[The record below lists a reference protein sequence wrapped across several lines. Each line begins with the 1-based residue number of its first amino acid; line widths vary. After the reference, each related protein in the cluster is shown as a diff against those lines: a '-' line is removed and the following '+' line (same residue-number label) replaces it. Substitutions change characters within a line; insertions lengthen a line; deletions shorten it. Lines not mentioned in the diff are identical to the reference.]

1 MNEQTSAAPVNSQ
14 AYWEVYLSGL
24 WDQNNGRAQ
33 TTHFMRSLVENLPEP
48 EKRYL
53 ASREAAVLD
62 WGCAF
67 GDGVAVLAQTFPSC
81 RLAGLDFA
89 EAAIHEA
96 RRSFPAQEFIHA
108 DGGRLDREFDVI
120 VTSNCL
126 EHFEN
131 PLEVVESHLR
141 WCRDFYIA
149 MVPYREA
156 PLIDC
161 HHAQFREEC
170 FPESFCGFT
179 RVAALPVDVDQNY
192 WTGQQLLV
200 VYGSPAYCQLR
211 TQLTKELAD
220 SRLCV
225 GRATGLPTAQ
235 RETIIQALGVELAE
249 QLREAL
255 PASANILA
263 IGAQHEWSQL
273 AGPLAA
279 TYPATKVVETVA
291 GRDGSFPAVDASPLA
306 ATPAEAATSTQ
317 QAAYDLTLMTGLL
330 DDLAFD
336 DAVESLRA
344 LADRTHKYVL
354 VLTRN
359 AHCYWSNLERL
370 EALSHGRAESS
381 ATQPFDVEKAAS
393 AAGLIVAGRS
403 FVGAAWT
410 ESVIRKLLRGD
421 APLRD
426 QVLRLQQTPLVS
438 SSQKAHLV
446 AVLCCLPAAAPSDLP
461 WQGTEAS
468 AAGNGD
474 WRYAITDALGM
485 AIAGEQR
492 CRQLQSRLEQSD
504 SKLRTLLCG
513 PPPTPAWEIE
523 RMRQAEVEQRAALSA
538 EITRL
543 QEGLAAVENS
553 KSWRLTKPL
562 RMARGTL
569 APSGSERARLLR
581 AIRTEMA
588 RGPRRVMGRAVRL
601 VAKHTPPSVLA
612 QGKELART
620 WLPDRIRLQL
630 KTLLATRWQMATEN
644 SDAQLVRQRV
654 DDFLARAAHSP
665 TNKLFLIVS
674 GTSFTTSEGQRP
686 TRLARELARRE
697 IPVLFAYWRWNTN
710 EPLPPEKSPHVL
722 EIPFDWLV
730 GARDYVFATP
740 GVAHL
745 QRSVLVE
752 FPHSNLVGLVN
763 EANVHGWRTIYDVID
778 DWEEFHHHGQA
789 VWYEQDAE
797 RYLAHNSDMVT
808 VTCPTL
814 QTKPILSGLRNVKLV
829 PNAFED
835 WSTATC
841 ESLPAVAPVTASPE
855 SLTVG
860 YFGHLTRAW
869 FNWELIAA
877 TAEAQPGWTFE
888 IIGYGF
894 EGDIKLP
901 ENVKLLGKREHA
913 ELPGHAARWNVAM
926 IPFRASRLTAAVDP
940 IKIYEYIALGL
951 PTVVTGMPHLEGYPG
966 VRCAEGTQAFE
977 QAIVAA
983 ASGRLDATTIATF
996 LADNRWVNRV
1006 DTLLELVESDEHVS
1020 AVSLAIAE
1028 PADRQER
1035 AA

>member
-14 AYWEVYLSGL
+14 AYWEVYFSGL

-53 ASREAAVLD
+53 ASREATVLD

-81 RLAGLDFA
+81 RLTGLDFA

-96 RRSFPAQEFIHA
+96 RRSFPGQEFVQA

-141 WCRDFYIA
+141 WCRAFYIA

-170 FPESFCGFT
+170 FPEQFRGFT
-179 RVAALPVDVDQNY
+179 RVAALPIEVDQNY

-211 TQLTKELAD
+211 AQLNQELAD

-225 GRATGLPTAQ
+225 GRETGLPTAE
-235 RETIIQALGVELAE
+235 RESILQSLGAELAE
-249 QLREAL
+249 LLREAL
-255 PASANILA
+255 PASASLLA
-263 IGAQHEWSQL
+263 VGAQHEWSQL
-273 AGPLAA
+273 AGSLVAA
-279 TYPATKVVETVA
+279 YPATKVIETIA
-291 GRDGSFPAVDASPLA
+291 GHEPSA
-306 ATPAEAATSTQ
+306 ATNNSLPSASSTEHDAPAAP
-317 QAAYDLTLMTGLL
+317 YDLTLMTGLL
-330 DDLAFD
+330 DDLSFD
-336 DAVESLRA
+336 EAVESLHA
-344 LADRTHKYVL
+344 LADRTRQYVL

-370 EALSHGRAESS
+370 EARSQGRAEN
-381 ATQPFDVEKAAS
+381 ATQPFDLEKAVS
-393 AAGLIVAGRS
+393 AAGLIVAGQS
-403 FVGAAWT
+403 FVGSAWT
-410 ESVIRKLLRGD
+410 ESVIRTLLRGD

-438 SSQKAHLV
+438 SSQKTHLV
-446 AVLCCLPAAAPSDLP
+446 AVLCCRREAAPSELP
-461 WQGTEAS
+461 WQGSAAS

-474 WRYAITDALGM
+474 WRYAITDALGL
-485 AIAGEQR
+485 AIAGERR

-513 PPPTPAWEIE
+513 PPPTPAWEVE
-523 RMRQAEVEQRAALSA
+523 NMRQAEAEQRAVLSA

-553 KSWRLTKPL
+553 TSWRLTKPL
-562 RMARGTL
+562 RVARGTL
-569 APSGSERARLLR
+569 VPSGSERARILRVLR
-581 AIRTEMA
+581 AEMKH
-588 RGPRRVMGRAVRL
+588 GPRHVLGRAVRF
-601 VAKHTPPSVLA
+601 AARRTPPSVVA
-612 QGKELART
+612 RGKELART
-620 WLPDRIRLQL
+620 WLPDRVRLQL
-630 KTLLATRWQMATEN
+630 KTLLASRWQAATEN

-654 DDFLARAAHSP
+654 DEFLGKAAHS
-665 TNKLFLIVS
+665 TAGKLFLIVS

-745 QRSVLVE
+745 QRSLLVE
-752 FPHSNLVGLVN
+752 FPHSSLVGLVN
-763 EANVHGWRTIYDVID
+763 EANVHGWRTVYDVID
-778 DWEEFHHHGQA
+778 DWEEFHQHGQA

-835 WSTATC
+835 WSTPSSA
-841 ESLPAVAPVTASPE
+841 APVVAAPKTASPD

-877 TAEAQPGWTFE
+877 TAEARPGWTFE
-888 IIGYGF
+888 IIGYGC
-894 EGDIKLP
+894 EGEMKLP
-901 ENVKLLGKREHA
+901 GNVKLLGKREHA
-913 ELPGHAARWNVAM
+913 DLPGHAARWNVAM
-926 IPFRASRLTAAVDP
+926 IPFRTSQLTAAVDP
-940 IKIYEYIALGL
+940 IKIYEYISLGL

-966 VRCAEGTQAFE
+966 VRCAEGAQAFE

-983 ASGRLDATTIATF
+983 ASERLDATTIATF
-996 LADNRWVNRV
+996 LADNRWANRI

>member
-14 AYWEVYLSGL
+14 AYWEVYFSGL
-24 WDQNNGRAQ
+24 WDQNNGRGQ
-33 TTHFMRSLVENLPEP
+33 TTHFMQCLVQNLPEP

-53 ASREAAVLD
+53 SSRDAEVLD

-67 GDGVAVLAQTFPSC
+67 GDGVAVLAQSFPRC
-81 RLAGLDFA
+81 RLTGLDFA
-89 EAAIHEA
+89 ETAIQEA
-96 RRSFPAQEFIHA
+96 RRSFPGQEFIHA
-108 DGGRLDREFDVI
+108 DGGRLNREFDVI
-120 VTSNCL
+120 MTSNCL

-141 WCRDFYIA
+141 WCRDFYVA
-149 MVPYREA
+149 LVPYREA

-161 HHAQFREEC
+161 HRAQFRDEC
-170 FPESFCGFT
+170 FPEQFRGFA

-211 TQLTKELAD
+211 ARLTKEVAD
-220 SRLCV
+220 TRLCV
-225 GRATGLPTAQ
+225 GRATGLPAAE
-235 RETIIQALGVELAE
+235 RETVIHSLGSELAE

-255 PASANILA
+255 PASASILA

-273 AGPLAA
+273 ARPLVAS
-279 TYPATKVVETVA
+279 YPATKVVERVNVA
-291 GRDGSFPAVDASPLA
+291 DQFGQSMA
-306 ATPAEAATSTQ
+306 APV
-317 QAAYDLTLMTGLL
+317 YDLTLMTGLL
-330 DDLAFD
+330 DDLSFD
-336 DAVESLRA
+336 EAVESLRT
-344 LADRTHKYVL
+344 LAEHTRKYVL

-359 AHCYWSNLERL
+359 VHCYWSNLERL
-370 EALSHGRAESS
+370 EARFQGQAAS
-381 ATQPFDVEKAAS
+381 ATTQPFDLEKAVS
-393 AAGLIVAGRS
+393 VAGLTVAGRS
-403 FVGAAWT
+403 FVGSAWT
-410 ESVIRKLLRGD
+410 ESVIRTLLRGD

-426 QVLRLQQTPLVS
+426 QVLRMQQTPLVP
-438 SSQKAHLV
+438 SSQKAHVV
-446 AVLCCLPAAAPSDLP
+446 AVLCCPREAAPIDLP
-461 WQGTEAS
+461 WQGNAAS
-468 AAGNGD
+468 EVGNGD
-474 WRYAITDALGM
+474 WRYAITDALGLAM
-485 AIAGEQR
+485 AGEQR
-492 CRQLQSRLEQSD
+492 CRQLQSRLELSD

-523 RMRQAEVEQRAALSA
+523 RMRQVEAEQRTALLA
-538 EITRL
+538 EIARL

-553 KSWRLTKPL
+553 KSWRLTRPL

-569 APSGSERARLLR
+569 APSDSERARLLR
-581 AIRTEMA
+581 AVRAEIA
-588 RGPRRVMGRAVRL
+588 RGPRHVLGRAVRL
-601 VAKHTPPSVLA
+601 VSKHTPPSVVA
-612 QGKELART
+612 RGKELARN
-620 WLPDRIRLQL
+620 WLPDRVRLQL
-630 KTLLATRWQMATEN
+630 KTLLAQHWQRATEN

-654 DDFLARAAHSP
+654 DEFLARAAHSP
-665 TNKLFLIVS
+665 TGKLFLIVS

-740 GVAHL
+740 GVSQLH
-745 QRSVLVE
+745 RSLLVE
-752 FPHSNLVGLVN
+752 FPHSSLVGLVN
-763 EANVHGWRTIYDVID
+763 DANVHGWRTIYDVID

-797 RYLAHNSDMVT
+797 RYLAHNTDMVT

-814 QTKPILSGLRNVKLV
+814 QTKPILTGLRNVKLV

-835 WSTATC
+835 WSTARC
-841 ESLPAVAPVTASPE
+841 GPLPQAGIASPE

-877 TAEAQPGWTFE
+877 TAEARPGWTFE

-894 EGDIKLP
+894 EGDFKLP
-901 ENVKLLGKREHA
+901 DNVKLLGKCEHA
-913 ELPGHAARWNVAM
+913 ELPGHAAHWNVAM

-983 ASGRLDATTIATF
+983 ANGRLDASTIATF

-1006 DTLLELVESDEHVS
+1006 DALLKLVESDEHVS

-1028 PADRQER
+1028 PVDRQER

>member
-1 MNEQTSAAPVNSQ
+1 MNEQNSAAPVNSQ
-14 AYWEVYLSGL
+14 AYWEVYFSGL
-24 WDQNNGRAQ
+24 WDQNNGRGQ
-33 TTHFMRSLVENLPEP
+33 TTHFMQCLVQNLPEP

-53 ASREAAVLD
+53 SDREAAVLD

-67 GDGVAVLAQTFPSC
+67 GDGVAVLAESFPRC

-89 EAAIHEA
+89 EAAIIEA
-96 RRSFPAQEFIHA
+96 RRSFPKQEFIHA
-108 DGGRLDREFDVI
+108 DGGRLEREFDVI
-120 VTSNCL
+120 MTSNCL

-141 WCRDFYIA
+141 WCRDFYVA
-149 MVPYREA
+149 LVPYREA

-161 HHAQFREEC
+161 HHAQFRDEC
-170 FPESFCGFT
+170 FPEQFCGFT

-211 TQLTKELAD
+211 AQLTKELANT
-220 SRLCV
+220 RLCV
-225 GRATGLPTAQ
+225 GRSTGLPAGERATVLDG
-235 RETIIQALGVELAE
+235 LGIELAE
-249 QLREAL
+249 QLRKAL
-255 PASANILA
+255 PPSASILA

-273 AGPLAA
+273 AVPLVAA
-279 TYPATKVVETVA
+279 YPATKVVETVEVA
-291 GRDGSFPAVDASPLA
+291 DQASESMA
-306 ATPAEAATSTQ
+306 ASAP
-317 QAAYDLTLMTGLL
+317 AYDLSLMTGLI
-330 DDLAFD
+330 DDLSFD
-336 DAVESLRA
+336 EAVKSLQA
-344 LADRTHKYVL
+344 LARRSSKYVL

-370 EALSHGRAESS
+370 EARSRDQV
-381 ATQPFDVEKAAS
+381 ATTAPQAFDLEQAVS
-393 AAGLIVAGRS
+393 AAGLTVAGRTFIGS
-403 FVGAAWT
+403 AWT
-410 ESVIRKLLRGD
+410 ESVIRTLLRGD

-446 AVLCCLPAAAPSDLP
+446 AVLCCPRDAALAAPL
-461 WQGTEAS
+461 WQDIGANE
-468 AAGNGD
+468 AGNGD
-474 WRYAITDALGM
+474 WRYAITDALGLV
-485 AIAGEQR
+485 IAGEQR

-513 PPPTPAWEIE
+513 PPPTPARELE
-523 RMRQAEVEQRAALSA
+523 RIRQVEVEQRAALSA
-538 EITRL
+538 EIARL
-543 QEGLAAVENS
+543 QEGLAAIENS

-562 RMARGTL
+562 RVARGTL
-569 APSGSERARLLR
+569 APTGSERARVLR
-581 AIRTEMA
+581 AVRREIA
-588 RGPRRVMGRAVRL
+588 HGPRRVLGRAVRL
-601 VAKHTPPSVLA
+601 VAKHTPPSVVA
-612 QGKELART
+612 RGKELARN
-620 WLPDRIRLQL
+620 WLPDRVRLQL
-630 KTLLATRWQMATEN
+630 RTLLAQRWQMATEN

-654 DDFLARAAHSP
+654 DEFLARAAHSP
-665 TNKLFLIVS
+665 TGKLFLIVS

-710 EPLPPEKSPHVL
+710 EPLPPEKSPYVL

-730 GARDYVFATP
+730 GARDFVFATP
-740 GVAHL
+740 CVAQM
-745 QRSVLVE
+745 QRSLLVE
-752 FPHSNLVGLVN
+752 FPHSSLVGLVN

-778 DWEEFHHHGQA
+778 DWEEFHQHGQA

-797 RYLAHNSDMVT
+797 RYLAHNTDMVT

-814 QTKPILSGLRNVKLV
+814 QAKPILSGLRNVKLV

-835 WSTATC
+835 WTTTTNESKVPVGAT
-841 ESLPAVAPVTASPE
+841 TASPDT
-855 SLTVG
+855 LTVG

-869 FNWELIAA
+869 FNWELIAS
-877 TAEAQPGWTFE
+877 TAEARPGWTFE

-894 EGDIKLP
+894 EGDIRLP
-901 ENVKLLGKREHA
+901 DNVKLLGKREHA
-913 ELPGHAARWNVAM
+913 DLPALAAHWNVAM

-940 IKIYEYIALGL
+940 IKIYEYISLGL
-951 PTVVTGMPHLEGYPG
+951 PTVVTGMPHLEEYPG
-966 VRCAEGTQAFE
+966 VKCAEGTQAFE
-977 QAIVAA
+977 QAIIAA
-983 ASGRLDATTIATF
+983 ASGRLDATTTATF
-996 LADNRWVNRV
+996 LADNRWLNRV

-1028 PADRQER
+1028 PVDRQER